1 MGQLRGIV
9 ANIRRQANEA
19 LGVAASASA
28 QFRDAIFGDTMA
40 SPTVTP
46 MMDMSAMP
54 NPIADATSLVGQ
66 VETSANLSV
75 SDAAFSATVTQD
87 SALGELTEQLRR
99 LGSLQKVDMSGA
111 TINVRDDAEYDEF
124 LDRLS
129 RDLRARGLGI

>member
-1 MGQLRGIV
+1 
-9 ANIRRQANEA
+9 

-28 QFRDAIFGDTMA
+28 KFRDAIFSDTFT

-46 MMDMSAMP
+46 MVGMSGIP

-66 VETSANLSV
+66 VETDANLTV
-75 SDAAFSATVTQD
+75 SDAAFSTNITQD